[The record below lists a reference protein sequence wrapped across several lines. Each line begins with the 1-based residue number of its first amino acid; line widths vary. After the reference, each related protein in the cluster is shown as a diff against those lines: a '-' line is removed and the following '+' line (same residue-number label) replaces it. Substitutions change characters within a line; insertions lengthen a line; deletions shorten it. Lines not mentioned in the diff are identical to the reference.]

1 MYPYHKEILG
11 TLKALSA
18 VVVAAFAVKL
28 QWAFCVAPKCRS
40 LSLCGWNTLLK
51 RIFSFSAKVP
61 LAVVLRLD
69 LFFRAPKNCRIPYI
83 STKIGIGILRRP
95 NLGKK
100 KSPKPGS
107 CWRFASSRRRVSLRT
122 SGAVNLKPGRV
133 SGRYVPR
140 SNRIP

>member
-1 MYPYHKEILG
+1 LYPYHKEILG

-28 QWAFCVAPKCRS
+28 QWLAAPKCLP

-69 LFFRAPKNCRIPYI
+69 LFFRANPKN
-83 STKIGIGILRRP
+83 L
-95 NLGKK
+95 
-100 KSPKPGS
+100 
-107 CWRFASSRRRVSLRT
+107 
-122 SGAVNLKPGRV
+122 
-133 SGRYVPR
+133 
-140 SNRIP
+140 

>member
-1 MYPYHKEILG
+1 MICTVYSKPVQKLRGEYNFREILYPYHKEILG

-69 LFFRAPKNCRIPYI
+69 LFFRANPKN
-83 STKIGIGILRRP
+83 L
-95 NLGKK
+95 
-100 KSPKPGS
+100 
-107 CWRFASSRRRVSLRT
+107 
-122 SGAVNLKPGRV
+122 
-133 SGRYVPR
+133 
-140 SNRIP
+140 